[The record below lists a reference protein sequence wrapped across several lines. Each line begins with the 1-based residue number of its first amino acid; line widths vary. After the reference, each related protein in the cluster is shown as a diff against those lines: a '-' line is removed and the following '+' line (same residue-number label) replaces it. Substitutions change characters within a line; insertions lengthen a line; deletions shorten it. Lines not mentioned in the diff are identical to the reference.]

1 MYISLVNCFHMQ
13 KDVSNNKDELVKAL
27 FKIGAHFGYSRSR
40 RHPSVS
46 EFIYGFKNKT
56 AVIDLEKSL
65 ESLEKAK
72 TFVKEIA
79 ASGKMILF
87 VGTKNEAK
95 TVINNYAGFIGQP
108 SVTDRWIGGT
118 FTNFKQIRARV
129 DKMKDY
135 RAKDKA
141 GELSV
146 YTKRERTMIGIERE
160 KMEKYF
166 SGFEDMEKMPAAMFV
181 VDCDYEKIAVAEARQ
196 SNIPVIALAGS
207 DCDIR
212 QIEYPIIANDS
223 SKASIEFFVSALVE
237 AYKEGKTISQTVA
250 KNKAEEVAKN

>member
-1 MYISLVNCFHMQ
+1 MQ
-13 KDVSNNKDELVKAL
+13 KDVSKNKESLVKDL

-72 TFVKEIA
+72 EFVAKL
-79 ASGKMILF
+79 ASEGKLVLF
-87 VGTKNEAK
+87 VGTKSEAK
-95 TVINNYAGFIGQP
+95 GVIKNYAGFIGQP
-108 SVTDRWIGGT
+108 FVTERWIGGT
-118 FTNFKQIRARV
+118 FTNFKQIRARIN
-129 DKMKDY
+129 KMKDY

-141 GELSV
+141 GELSI

-166 SGFEDMEKMPAAMFV
+166 AGFEDMDKVPAAMFV
-181 VDCDYEKIAVAEARQ
+181 VDSDYEKIAVAEAKQ
-196 SNIPVIALAGS
+196 SGVPVIALAGS

-212 QIEYPIIANDS
+212 NIDYPIIANDS
-223 SKASIEFFVSALVE
+223 SKSSVEFFVAALGE
-237 AYKEGKTISQTVA
+237 AYKEGKTQAQNIA
-250 KNKAEEVAKN
+250 KAKSEEVKTV

>member
-1 MYISLVNCFHMQ
+1 MQ
-13 KDVSNNKDELVKAL
+13 KDVSKTNEEQVKAL

-72 TFVKEIA
+72 NFVKEL
-79 ASGKMILF
+79 ASQGKLVLF
-87 VGTKNEAK
+87 VGTKSEAK
-95 TVINNYAGFIGQP
+95 SIIKNYASFIGQP
-108 SVTDRWIGGT
+108 FVIDRWIGGT

-141 GELSV
+141 GELNV
-146 YTKRERTMIGIERE
+146 YTKRERTMIGIERD

-166 SGFEDMEKMPAAMFV
+166 SGFEDMEKAPAAMFV
-181 VDCDYEKIAVAEARQ
+181 VDPDFEKIAVAEAKQ
-196 SNIPVIALAGS
+196 SGIPVIALASS

-223 SKASIEFFVSALVE
+223 SKASVEFFVAALEE
-237 AYKEGKTISQTVA
+237 AYKEGKTLAQTIA
-250 KNKAEEVAKN
+250 KNKLEAVKAES

>member
-1 MYISLVNCFHMQ
+1 ML
-13 KDVSNNKDELVKAL
+13 KDVAKNKEELVKDL
-27 FKIGAHFGYSRSR
+27 FKVGAHFGYSRSR
-40 RHPSVS
+40 RHPSVN

-65 ESLEKAK
+65 ESLAKAK
-72 TFVKEIA
+72 DFVRQIA
-79 ASGKMILF
+79 SEGKLVLF
-87 VGTKNEAK
+87 VGTKSEAK
-95 TVINNYAGFIGQP
+95 GIIKNYASFIGQP
-108 SVTDRWIGGT
+108 FVIDRWIGGT

-146 YTKRERTMIGIERE
+146 YTKRERTMIGIERD

-166 SGFEDMEKMPAAMFV
+166 SGFEDMDKMPAALLV
-181 VDCDYEKIAVAEARQ
+181 VDPDFEKIAVAEAKQ
-196 SNIPVIALAGS
+196 SGVPIIALASS

-212 QIEYPIIANDS
+212 QIDYPIIANDS
-223 SKASIEFFVSALVE
+223 AKASVEFFVAALEE
-237 AYKEGKTISQTVA
+237 AYKEGKTIAQTVA
-250 KNKAEEVAKN
+250 KQKLETTTKTEA

>member
-1 MYISLVNCFHMQ
+1 MQ
-13 KDVSNNKDELVKAL
+13 KDVSKNSEAQVKEL

-72 TFVKEIA
+72 SFVSKL
-79 ASGKMILF
+79 ASEGKLILF

-95 TVINNYAGFIGQP
+95 GVIKNYAGFIGQP
-108 SVTDRWIGGT
+108 FVTERWIGGT
-118 FTNFKQIRARV
+118 FTNFKQIHTRV
-129 DKMKDY
+129 GKMKDY

-146 YTKRERTMIGIERE
+146 YTKRERTMIGIERD

-166 SGFEDMEKMPAAMFV
+166 SGFEDMEKIPAAMFV
-181 VDCDYEKIAVAEARQ
+181 VDPDFEKIAVAEARQ
-196 SNIPVIALAGS
+196 SNVPVIALASS

-212 QIEYPIIANDS
+212 EIDYPIIANDS
-223 SKASIEFFVSALVE
+223 SKASVEFFVAALGE
-237 AYKEGKTISQTVA
+237 AYKEGKTLAQTIA
-250 KNKAEEVAKN
+250 KQKLEEIKVEA

>member
-1 MYISLVNCFHMQ
+1 MQ
-13 KDVSNNKDELVKAL
+13 KDVSKNKEELVKDL

-72 TFVKEIA
+72 NFVKEL
-79 ASGKMILF
+79 ASQGKLVLF
-87 VGTKNEAK
+87 VGTKSEAK
-95 TVINNYAGFIGQP
+95 TIIKNYASFIGQP
-108 SVTDRWIGGT
+108 FVIDRWIGGT

-141 GELSV
+141 GELNV
-146 YTKRERTMIGIERE
+146 YTKRERTMIGIERD

-166 SGFEDMEKMPAAMFV
+166 SGFEDMDKAPAAMFV
-181 VDCDYEKIAVAEARQ
+181 VDPDFEKIAVAEAKQ
-196 SNIPVIALAGS
+196 SGVPVIALASS

-212 QIEYPIIANDS
+212 KIEYPIIANDS
-223 SKASIEFFVSALVE
+223 SKASVEFFVAALEE
-237 AYKEGKTISQTVA
+237 AYKEGKTLAQTIA
-250 KNKAEEVAKN
+250 KSKLEAVKTEA

>member
-1 MYISLVNCFHMQ
+1 ML
-13 KDVSNNKDELVKAL
+13 KDAAKNKEALVKDL
-27 FKIGAHFGYSRSR
+27 FKAGAHFGYSRSR

-65 ESLEKAK
+65 ESLAKAK
-72 TFVKEIA
+72 DFVRQIA
-79 ASGKMILF
+79 SEGKLILF

-95 TVINNYAGFIGQP
+95 GIIKTYAGFIGQP
-108 SVTDRWIGGT
+108 FVIDRWIGGT

-141 GELSV
+141 GELAV
-146 YTKRERTMIGIERE
+146 YTKRERTMIGIERD

-166 SGFEDMEKMPAAMFV
+166 SGFEDMDKTPAALFV
-181 VDCDYEKIAVAEARQ
+181 VDPDFEKIAVAEAKQ
-196 SNIPVIALAGS
+196 SGVPVIALASS

-212 QIEYPIIANDS
+212 QIDYPIIANDS
-223 SKASIEFFVSALVE
+223 AKASVEFFVAALEE
-237 AYKEGKTISQTVA
+237 AYKEGKIIAQTVA
-250 KNKAEEVAKN
+250 RQKLETATKTEA

>member
-1 MYISLVNCFHMQ
+1 MQ
-13 KDVSNNKDELVKAL
+13 KDVSKNNEALVKDL

-72 TFVKEIA
+72 QFVRKIA
-79 ASGKMILF
+79 SEGKLILF

-95 TVINNYAGFIGQP
+95 SVIKNYAGVIGQP
-108 SVTDRWIGGT
+108 YVTERWIGGT
-118 FTNFKQIRARV
+118 FTNLKQIRLRI

-166 SGFEDMEKMPAAMFV
+166 SGFEDMDKVPAAMFV
-181 VDCDYEKIAVAEARQ
+181 VDSDFEKIAVVEAKQ
-196 SNIPVIALAGS
+196 SGVPVIALASS

-212 QIEYPIIANDS
+212 EIDYPIIANDS
-223 SKASIEFFVSALVE
+223 SKASVEFFVAALEE
-237 AYKEGKTISQTVA
+237 AYKEGKTEAQTIA
-250 KNKAEEVAKN
+250 KAKAEEVKTVGN

>member
-1 MYISLVNCFHMQ
+1 MQ
-13 KDVSNNKDELVKAL
+13 KDVSKNKESLVKDL
-27 FKIGAHFGYSRSR
+27 FKIGAHFGYSRAR

-46 EFIYGFKNKT
+46 EFIFGFKNKT

-72 TFVKEIA
+72 GFVAKL
-79 ASGKMILF
+79 ASEGKLVLF
-87 VGTKNEAK
+87 VGTKSEAK
-95 TVINNYAGFIGQP
+95 GVIKNYASFIAQP
-108 SVTDRWIGGT
+108 YVTERWIGGT
-118 FTNFKQIRARV
+118 FTNFKQIHARIT
-129 DKMKDY
+129 KMKDY

-166 SGFEDMEKMPAAMFV
+166 GGFEDMDKVPAAMVV
-181 VDCDYEKIAVAEARQ
+181 VDSDYEKIAVLEARQ
-196 SNIPVIALAGS
+196 SNVPVIALSSS

-212 QIEYPIIANDS
+212 GLEYPIIANDS
-223 SKASIEFFVSALVE
+223 SKASIEFFIAALEE
-237 AYKEGKTISQTVA
+237 AYKEGKTQAQTLA
-250 KNKAEEVAKN
+250 KAKADAAAPQA